1 MQIYCEISFNTMKNF
16 LEESKSWREDIWVNR
31 AKDGKKTLE
40 FGVYDND
47 ELVGIVSFLFFK
59 NIARLRGFY
68 VAEYSRKK
76 GYGSKLLEYAL
87 TDERLQQIT
96 ISAFATIH
104 SQRILLKH
112 GFKVIKNAKRNNDI
126 FMKRKKL

>member
-1 MQIYCEISFNTMKNF
+1 MQNYCEISFTTMENF
-16 LEESKSWREDIWVNR
+16 MKESKSWREDIWVNR
-31 AKDGKKTLE
+31 AKDSKKTLE
-40 FGVYDND
+40 FGVYDNN

-87 TDERLQQIT
+87 ADERLQQIT
-96 ISAFATIH
+96 ISTFATIH
-104 SQRILLKH
+104 SQHILLKH
-112 GFKVIKNAKRNNDI
+112 GFTVIKKSKRNNDI
-126 FMKRKKL
+126 FMKRRKL

>member
-1 MQIYCEISFNTMKNF
+1 MKNF

-76 GYGSKLLEYAL
+76 
-87 TDERLQQIT
+87 RLWQQIVGV
-96 ISAFATIH
+96 
-104 SQRILLKH
+104 R
-112 GFKVIKNAKRNNDI
+112 VD
-126 FMKRKKL
+126 